1 MKITNQRKTN
11 LRKRFVLFTLIAAM
25 LITLVPAANVSA
37 ASAAYLTEDPNADL
51 YPFPLDMN
59 FLSKYLYGSA
69 ENTKGTVA
77 TYYAKEV
84 PNEWLPREMPASLR
98 TSYWGKAVVHT
109 TKAKVYFYPGTPSVN
124 YHKKRMDEINKTAY
138 SYLGDIPTEMQISP
152 FIARKQA
159 NSRFLHMMRPG
170 LQSGVMVQSMSAED
184 LKAPVVDLERSSTPA
199 GSRVYILFRARTFIS
214 RMQETS
220 SWIFRP

>member
-1 MKITNQRKTN
+1 MKITNQRRTN

-84 PNEWLPREMPASLR
+84 PNEWLPREMPA
-98 TSYWGKAVVHT
+98 
-109 TKAKVYFYPGTPSVN
+109 
-124 YHKKRMDEINKTAY
+124 
-138 SYLGDIPTEMQISP
+138 
-152 FIARKQA
+152 
-159 NSRFLHMMRPG
+159 
-170 LQSGVMVQSMSAED
+170 ED

-199 GSRVYILFRARTFIS
+199 GNRVYILSRARTFIS
-214 RMQETS
+214 LMQETS
-220 SWIFRP
+220 SWIFRS